1 MSRIFCVGDIHGCP
15 NTLEDLLTNKIG
27 LLKTDKIVFLGDYI
41 DRGPD
46 SKGVVDLIMDLYKK
60 EYEVTCLLGNHEELF
75 IESDNDDEIFAFW
88 VKRCG
93 GLKTLSSF
101 NVASFEELNQD
112 YKYFFKT
119 LLHYKIVN
127 KKYIAVHAGL
137 NFNNTDIFEDKYAML
152 WERNT
157 HIDESLLLDKFIIH
171 GHTPQKIE
179 RTMEQLNQIVN
190 NRIVNID
197 NGCVF
202 RNDEELGMLTALELG
217 TWKMY
222 SSRNVDYLNM
232 Q

>member
-1 MSRIFCVGDIHGCP
+1 MSRIFCVGDVHGCP
-15 NTLEDLLTNKIG
+15 NTLEDLLTKKIG
-27 LLKTDKIVFLGDYI
+27 LIKTDKIVFLGDYI

-46 SKGVVDLIMDLYKK
+46 SKGVVDLILDLYKK
-60 EYEVTCLLGNHEELF
+60 EYDVTCLLGNHEEMF
-75 IESDNDDEIFAFW
+75 IESDNDDEIYAFW

-93 GLKTLSSF
+93 GLKTLTSF
-101 NVASFEELNQD
+101 NVVSFDELNED

-119 LLHYKIVN
+119 LLHYKTIN

-137 NFNNTDIFEDKYAML
+137 NFKNTDIFEDKYAML

-157 HIDESLLLDKFIIH
+157 LIDESLLLDRFIIH
-171 GHTPQKIE
+171 GHTPQKID
-179 RTMEQLNQIVN
+179 RTLAQLNQIAS

-197 NGCVF
+197 NGCVY

-222 SSRNVDYLNM
+222 SSQNVDFI
-232 Q
+232 

>member
-15 NTLEDLLTNKIG
+15 NTLEDLLTKKIG

-60 EYEVTCLLGNHEELF
+60 DYDVTCLLGNHEEMF

-101 NVASFEELNQD
+101 NVASFEELNQN

-119 LLHYKIVN
+119 LLHYKIIN
-127 KKYIAVHAGL
+127 KKYIAVHGGI
-137 NFNNTDIFEDKYAML
+137 NFKNPDIFQDKYALL
-152 WERNT
+152 WERDT
-157 HIDESLLLDKFIIH
+157 IIDYDLLMDRFIIH
-171 GHTPQKIE
+171 GHTAQTVEQTI
-179 RTMEQLNQIVN
+179 EQLNQVEI

-197 NGCVF
+197 NGCVYK
-202 RNDEELGMLTALELG
+202 NAEEYGMLTALELNS
-217 TWKMY
+217 WKIY
-222 SSRNVDYLNM
+222 SSRNIDYFNR
-232 Q
+232 

>member
-15 NTLEDLLTNKIG
+15 NTLEDLLTKKIG

-60 EYEVTCLLGNHEELF
+60 DYDVTCLLGNHEEMF

-93 GLKTLSSF
+93 GLKTLTSF
-101 NVASFEELNQD
+101 NVASFEELND
-112 YKYFFKT
+112 SYKYFFKT
-119 LLHYKIVN
+119 LLHYKIIN

-157 HIDESLLLDKFIIH
+157 LIDESLLLDRFIIH

-179 RTMEQLNQIVN
+179 RTLAQLNHISN

-202 RNDEELGMLTALELG
+202 RIDEELGMLTALELS
-217 TWKMY
+217 TWKIY
-222 SSRNVDYLNM
+222 SSQNVDFI
-232 Q
+232 

>member
-1 MSRIFCVGDIHGCP
+1 MSRLFCVGDIHGCT
-15 NTLEDLLTNKIG
+15 NTHEDLVKNKIG
-27 LLKTDKIVFLGDYI
+27 WLKKDKIVFLGDYI

-46 SKGVVDLIMDLYKK
+46 SKGVIDLIFDLYKK
-60 EYEVTCLLGNHEELF
+60 DYDVTCLLGNHEEMF

-93 GLKTLSSF
+93 GLKTLTSF
-101 NVASFEELNQD
+101 NVASYDELNED

-119 LLHYKIVN
+119 LLHYKIIN

-137 NFNNTDIFEDKYAML
+137 NFNNTDIFEDKYVML

-157 HIDESLLLDKFIIH
+157 LIDESLLLDRFIIH
-171 GHTPQKIE
+171 GHTPQSIE
-179 RTMEQLNQIVN
+179 QTTQQLNQISI

-197 NGCVF
+197 NGCVY
-202 RNDEELGMLTALELG
+202 RNIEEFGMWKEIELG

-222 SSRNVDYLNM
+222 SSQNVDFI
-232 Q
+232 